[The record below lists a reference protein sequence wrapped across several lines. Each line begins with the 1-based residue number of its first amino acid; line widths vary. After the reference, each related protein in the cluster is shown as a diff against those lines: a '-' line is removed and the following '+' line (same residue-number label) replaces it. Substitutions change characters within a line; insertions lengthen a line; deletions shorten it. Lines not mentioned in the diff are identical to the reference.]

1 MRGGPNVMP
10 CHRLELW
17 SRPARAGGPAAC
29 RPASRRSPQQT
40 RPRRGPA
47 GPRHPRGSPRP
58 SSPPAQGPGGTH
70 TAGSCRAPGRP
81 ARAGPT
87 SNVSRAACPPA
98 PADPRA
104 APPSGQR
111 SPNCAP
117 AYAPGRKPTAPAR
130 TRTLHRPRPHPQQA
144 ARTRRSPTSSGMA
157 CAPATGPDVGKP
169 IEPDTGASP
178 GQRAFGTSPPVR
190 HGQLAAWIAR
200 DQYRPA
206 GNGPNGC
213 PARINLTVFAF
224 PRKYAKRGSG
234 LRDAHHQP
242 ARNTAA
248 SGASADLGS
257 TQDRPRT
264 TL

>member
-1 MRGGPNVMP
+1 M
-10 CHRLELW
+10 
-17 SRPARAGGPAAC
+17 S
-29 RPASRRSPQQT
+29 
-40 RPRRGPA
+40 PA
-47 GPRHPRGSPRP
+47 GALEQARP
-58 SSPPAQGPGGTH
+58 CGGACSLPPSEQAISTANPPAQGPGGT
-70 TAGSCRAPGRP
+70 AASSGESEAQQP
-81 ARAGPT
+81 ARAGARRDPHGRF
-87 SNVSRAACPPA
+87 VSCTRQARPRGAHIARQPSGVPA
-98 PADPRA
+98 SASRPARA